1 MVLRHPTP
9 TNSMSLE
16 LYIGPMF
23 SGKSTALLSIIKRNN
38 YAGISTFCI
47 TSSFD
52 TRWSKEVSIR
62 THINDSFPAVS
73 TTLLMDMKTNDK
85 YKAAKCV
92 IIEEAQFFPDLK
104 DFVLTAVEVDGK
116 QVVCAGLDGDSQRRP
131 FGQILDLIPYCNFVK
146 KLNAKCTRC
155 SAPALFTFRKTAIA
169 EQVHVAGADE
179 YEALCREHYISCV

>member
-1 MVLRHPTP
+1 
-9 TNSMSLE
+9 MSLE

-23 SGKSTALLSIIKRNN
+23 SGKSTTLLSIIKRNN

-62 THINDSFPAVS
+62 THENHSFPAVS
-73 TTLLMDMKTNDK
+73 TALLMDMKNNEK
-85 YKAAKCV
+85 YKSSVCI

-104 DFVLTAVEVDGK
+104 EFVLSAVEIDGK
-116 QVVCAGLDGDSQRRP
+116 QVICAGLDGDSQRRP
-131 FGQILDLIPYCNFVK
+131 FGQILDLIPYCNFVR

-155 SAPALFTFRKTAIA
+155 GAAALFTFRKSAA
-169 EQVHVAGADE
+169 VEQVHVAGADE
-179 YEALCREHYISCV
+179 YEALCRQHYISCV